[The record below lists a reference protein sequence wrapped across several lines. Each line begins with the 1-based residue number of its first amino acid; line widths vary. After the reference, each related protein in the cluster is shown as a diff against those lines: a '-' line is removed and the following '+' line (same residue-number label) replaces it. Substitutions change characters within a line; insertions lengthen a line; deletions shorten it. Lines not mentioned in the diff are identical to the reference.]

1 MPLQN
6 VNGNISVT
14 SIFNNDQFNLKYC
27 FIRHKFSVEVLIAT
41 SLFSISIHQIQNTKI
56 TTVLYTYNI
65 LENRPKAFLKIF
77 VIDDDRLTLPRRP

>member
-56 TTVLYTYNI
+56 TTVLYIYNI
-65 LENRPKAFLKIF
+65 SENRPKEFLKVF